1 MISWHDNVPVFGW
14 LMLRGK
20 ARCCGTKISPRYPFV
35 ELLTAMLFYALA
47 VWPPFAPVFTSE
59 GAVITEGMAAF
70 VASCVFVSMLVA
82 LTFIDF
88 DTQLLPDVLTKP
100 GMVLGLAAGT
110 WPGVAGV
117 LIEDDVISP
126 VICSLL
132 ASVAGLL
139 VGGGV
144 TWGVRLLGS
153 VVFRKEAMGFGD
165 VKLMAMIGAYV
176 GWQGSLL
183 TLFLGCVFGSVV
195 GVALMLRS
203 GHTARI
209 PFGPYLA
216 MGALVALFG
225 QKTLLTVIFVDW
237 PEWQRRHPSSMVVVL
252 FVGVAALI
260 SLLWLIRRG
269 RR

>member
-47 VWPPFAPVFTSE
+47 VWPPFAPGLTSE

-126 VICSLL
+126 VICSALW
-132 ASVAGLL
+132 A
-139 VGGGV
+139 
-144 TWGVRLLGS
+144 
-153 VVFRKEAMGFGD
+153 EALHVSAD
-165 VKLMAMIGAYV
+165 IRAAC
-176 GWQGSLL
+176 
-183 TLFLGCVFGSVV
+183 T
-195 GVALMLRS
+195 
-203 GHTARI
+203 
-209 PFGPYLA
+209 GPS
-216 MGALVALFG
+216 F
-225 QKTLLTVIFVDW
+225 F
-237 PEWQRRHPSSMVVVL
+237 
-252 FVGVAALI
+252 
-260 SLLWLIRRG
+260 LWL
-269 RR
+269 